1 MNPEDGSTPG
11 SRTCGFPKEAR
22 VRKRREFLQIQNA
35 GRRVA
40 TRHFLVVYACSGDG
54 PPRLGITVTKK
65 IGNAVAR
72 NRIKR
77 AVREAFRREAAT
89 LHRGAS
95 LVVIARDGSAR
106 LGAVTTAEE
115 LLPAMRS
122 IGSATASAPR
132 GATRNASAPR

>member
-1 MNPEDGSTPG
+1 MIPEHGSTPG
-11 SRTCGFPKEAR
+11 SRTCTFRKEAR

-40 TRHFLVVYACSGDG
+40 TRHFLVVYVCSGGG

-65 IGNAVAR
+65 IGNAVVR

-77 AVREAFRREAAT
+77 AVRETFRRNAAM
-89 LHRGAS
+89 LRRGAS
-95 LVVIARDGSAR
+95 MVVIARDGSAG
-106 LGAVTTAEE
+106 LGVNATADE

-122 IGSATASAPR
+122 VGFAADPPPR
-132 GATRNASAPR
+132 GLKKASPERQ

>member
-1 MNPEDGSTPG
+1 MSPQDGSTRG
-11 SRTCGFPKEAR
+11 SRTRAFGKDRR

-65 IGNAVAR
+65 IGNAVVR

-77 AVREAFRREAAT
+77 AVRETFRGHAAT
-89 LHRGAS
+89 LLRGAS
-95 LVVIARDGSAR
+95 MVVIARDGSGI
-106 LGAVTTAEE
+106 LGTNATVDE
-115 LLPAMRS
+115 LLPALRS
-122 IGSATASAPR
+122 IDGSPAPAPR
-132 GATRNASAPR
+132 GAKKAALAR

>member
-1 MNPEDGSTPG
+1 MSREHGSTPG
-11 SRTCGFPKEAR
+11 SRTCAFRKEAR

-106 LGAVTTAEE
+106 MGAVATAEE

-122 IGSATASAPR
+122 IGSTAADAPR
-132 GATRNASAPR
+132 GAKSNAPAPR

>member
-1 MNPEDGSTPG
+1 MSPEHGSTPG
-11 SRTCGFPKEAR
+11 SRTCVFRKEAR

-40 TRHFLVVYACSGDG
+40 TRHFLVVYVCSSGG

-65 IGNAVAR
+65 IGNAVVR

-77 AVREAFRREAAT
+77 AVRETFRRSAAT
-89 LHRGAS
+89 LQRGAS
-95 LVVIARDGSAR
+95 MVVIARDGSAG
-106 LGAVTTAEE
+106 LGVNATADE

-122 IGSATASAPR
+122 IGSDAAAAPR
-132 GATRNASAPR
+132 GREKASPQRR